1 MTKILDELLFIKS
14 DEKILEQAITNL
26 LDNAIKYTE
35 FGGID
40 ISININNDSWRKFVE
55 IKISDIGIGIPES
68 TKNLIF
74 EPFRQSS
81 EGHTR
86 QFEGAGLG
94 LTIAHRM
101 INLLSGKIHFE
112 SELGK
117 GSVFTIHLPA
127 ISD

>member
-40 ISININNDSWRKFVE
+40 ISININDDGGGKFVE
-55 IKISDIGIGIPES
+55 IRISDIGIGIPES

-101 INLLSGKIHFE
+101 ISLLNGKIHFE